1 MKNLIE
7 VSHVSKSYGKV
18 QALHDVSFSVKQ
30 GELFGLIGP
39 DGAGKSTLFRI
50 LTTLLLPDQGSAR
63 VLDADVRVDF
73 RTIRQSVGY
82 MPGRF
87 SLYQDLTVEENL
99 RFFATVFH
107 TTVEE
112 NYERIRAIY
121 EQIAPFKQRRAGALS
136 GGMKQKL
143 ALCCAL
149 VHAPKVLFLDEP
161 TTGVDPVSRREF
173 WEMLAYLRQEGITL
187 VVSTPFMDEAL
198 RCDRVAF
205 LYEGEI
211 KGIDRPEAILKQ
223 FSETLCPPGLQR
235 KAIDKHTPPIIQVD
249 NLVKRFG
256 SFTAVDHISF
266 SVQRGEIFGFLGANG
281 AGKTTAMRILCG
293 LSLPSEGKAEV
304 MGFDVRTQSEDIK
317 KRIGYMS
324 QKFSLYED
332 LTVRENLR
340 LFGGICGV
348 NAKEISKRT
357 EETLQRI
364 GLYEEQHTLVRSLPL
379 GWKQR
384 LAFSVAIFHRPELV
398 FLDEPTG
405 GVDPATRRQFWELIY
420 QAADQGI
427 TIFVTTHYMDEAE
440 YCDRISMMVDGHIR
454 ALDTPDGLKHRFD
467 AQNMDE
473 VFQKLARE
481 AQREENMPLL
491 TRKQN
496 SHETVYRFCQKRISP
511 YPARPAYHADTDR
524 HADCTDY
531 PFRLC
536 HLD

>member
-18 QALHDVSFSVKQ
+18 QALRDVSFSVKQ

-63 VLDADVRVDF
+63 VLDADVRADF

-87 SLYQDLTVEENL
+87 SLYQDLTVEEN
-99 RFFATVFH
+99 
-107 TTVEE
+107 
-112 NYERIRAIY
+112 YERIRAIY
-121 EQIAPFKQRRAGALS
+121 EQITPFKQRRAGALS
-136 GGMKQKL
+136 GGIKQKL

-223 FSETLCPPGLQR
+223 FSEILCPPGLQR
-235 KAIDKHTPPIIQVD
+235 KAVDKHTPPIIQVD

-304 MGFDVRTQSEDIK
+304 MGFDVRTQSEEIK

-340 LFGGICGV
+340 LFGGIYGV

-440 YCDRISMMVDGHIR
+440 YCDRISMMVAGHIR
-454 ALDTPDGLKHRFD
+454 ALDTPDGLKYRFNARD
-467 AQNMDE
+467 MDE

-481 AQREENMPLL
+481 AQRGE
-491 TRKQN
+491 
-496 SHETVYRFCQKRISP
+496 
-511 YPARPAYHADTDR
+511 HAFT
-524 HADCTDY
+524 HTQTEQ
-531 PFRLC
+531 P
-536 HLD
+536 

>member
-18 QALHDVSFSVKQ
+18 QALRDVSFSVKQ

-63 VLDADVRVDF
+63 VLDADVRADF

-87 SLYQDLTVEENL
+87 SLYQDLTVEEN
-99 RFFATVFH
+99 
-107 TTVEE
+107 
-112 NYERIRAIY
+112 YERIRAIY
-121 EQIAPFKQRRAGALS
+121 EQITPFKQRRAGALS
-136 GGMKQKL
+136 GGIKQKL

-223 FSETLCPPGLQR
+223 FNEILCPPSLQR
-235 KAIDKHTPPIIQVD
+235 KAVDKHTPPIIQVD

-304 MGFDVRTQSEDIK
+304 MGFDVRTQSEEIK

-340 LFGGICGV
+340 LFGGIYGV

-440 YCDRISMMVDGHIR
+440 YCDHISMMVDGHIR
-454 ALDTPDGLKHRFD
+454 ALDTPDGLKHRFN
-467 AQNMDE
+467 ARNMDE

-481 AQREENMPLL
+481 AQRGE
-491 TRKQN
+491 
-496 SHETVYRFCQKRISP
+496 
-511 YPARPAYHADTDR
+511 HAFT
-524 HADCTDY
+524 HTQTEQ
-531 PFRLC
+531 P
-536 HLD
+536 

>member
-30 GELFGLIGP
+30 GELLGLIGP

-50 LTTLLLPDQGSAR
+50 LTTLLLPDQGSVR
-63 VLDADVRVDF
+63 VLDADVRADF

-99 RFFATVFH
+99 RFFTTVFH

-143 ALCCAL
+143 ALCCTL

-223 FSETLCPPGLQR
+223 FSEILCPPGLQR
-235 KAIDKHTPPIIQVD
+235 KTVDKHTPPIIQVD

-304 MGFDVRTQSEDIK
+304 MGFDVRTQSEEIK

-340 LFGGICGV
+340 LFGGIYSV

-454 ALDTPDGLKHRFD
+454 ALDTPDGLKHRFN
-467 AQNMDE
+467 ARNMDE

-481 AQREENMPLL
+481 AQRGE
-491 TRKQN
+491 
-496 SHETVYRFCQKRISP
+496 
-511 YPARPAYHADTDR
+511 HAFT
-524 HADCTDY
+524 HTQTEQ
-531 PFRLC
+531 P
-536 HLD
+536 

>member
-18 QALHDVSFSVKQ
+18 QALRDVSFSVKQ

-63 VLDADVRVDF
+63 VLDADVRADF

-87 SLYQDLTVEENL
+87 SLYQDL
-99 RFFATVFH
+99 
-107 TTVEE
+107 TVEE

-136 GGMKQKL
+136 GGIKQKL

-161 TTGVDPVSRREF
+161 TTGVDPVSHREF

-223 FSETLCPPGLQR
+223 FSEILCPPGLQR
-235 KAIDKHTPPIIQVD
+235 KAVDKHTPPIIQVD

-304 MGFDVRTQSEDIK
+304 MGFDVRTQSEEIK

-340 LFGGICGV
+340 LFGGIYGV

-420 QAADQGI
+420 QAANRGI

-454 ALDTPDGLKHRFD
+454 ALDTPDGLKRRFD
-467 AQNMDE
+467 ARNMDE

-481 AQREENMPLL
+481 AQRGE
-491 TRKQN
+491 
-496 SHETVYRFCQKRISP
+496 
-511 YPARPAYHADTDR
+511 HAFT
-524 HADCTDY
+524 HTQTEQ
-531 PFRLC
+531 P
-536 HLD
+536 

>member
-18 QALHDVSFSVKQ
+18 QALRDVSFSVKQ

-63 VLDADVRVDF
+63 VLDADVRADF

-87 SLYQDLTVEENL
+87 SLYQDL
-99 RFFATVFH
+99 
-107 TTVEE
+107 TVEE

-136 GGMKQKL
+136 GGIKQKL

-223 FSETLCPPGLQR
+223 FSEILCPPGLQR
-235 KAIDKHTPPIIQVD
+235 KAVDKHTPPIIQVD

-266 SVQRGEIFGFLGANG
+266 SVQRGEIFGFLGVNG

-304 MGFDVRTQSEDIK
+304 MGFDVRTQSEEIK

-340 LFGGICGV
+340 LFGGIYGV

-454 ALDTPDGLKHRFD
+454 ALDTPDGLKRRFD
-467 AQNMDE
+467 ARNMDE

-481 AQREENMPLL
+481 AQRGE
-491 TRKQN
+491 
-496 SHETVYRFCQKRISP
+496 
-511 YPARPAYHADTDR
+511 HAFT
-524 HADCTDY
+524 HTQTEQ
-531 PFRLC
+531 P
-536 HLD
+536 

>member
-18 QALHDVSFSVKQ
+18 QALRDVSFSVKQ

-63 VLDADVRVDF
+63 VLDADVRADF

-87 SLYQDLTVEENL
+87 SLYQDL
-99 RFFATVFH
+99 
-107 TTVEE
+107 TVEE

-136 GGMKQKL
+136 GGIKQKL

-223 FSETLCPPGLQR
+223 FSEILCPPGLQR
-235 KAIDKHTPPIIQVD
+235 KAVDKHTPPIIQVD

-266 SVQRGEIFGFLGANG
+266 SVERGEIFGFLGANG

-304 MGFDVRTQSEDIK
+304 MGFDVRTQSEEIK

-332 LTVRENLR
+332 LTVHENLR
-340 LFGGICGV
+340 LFGGIYGV
-348 NAKEISKRT
+348 NAKEINKRT

-454 ALDTPDGLKHRFD
+454 ALDTPDGLKHRFNARD
-467 AQNMDE
+467 MDE

-481 AQREENMPLL
+481 AQRGE
-491 TRKQN
+491 
-496 SHETVYRFCQKRISP
+496 
-511 YPARPAYHADTDR
+511 HAFT
-524 HADCTDY
+524 HTQTEQ
-531 PFRLC
+531 P
-536 HLD
+536 

>member
-7 VSHVSKSYGKV
+7 VSHVNKSYGKV
-18 QALHDVSFSVKQ
+18 QALRDVSFSVKQ

-63 VLDADVRVDF
+63 VLDADVRADF

-87 SLYQDLTVEENL
+87 SLYQDL
-99 RFFATVFH
+99 
-107 TTVEE
+107 TVEE

-136 GGMKQKL
+136 GGIKQKL

-161 TTGVDPVSRREF
+161 TTGVAPVSHREF

-223 FSETLCPPGLQR
+223 FSEILCPPGLQR
-235 KAIDKHTPPIIQVD
+235 KAVDKHTPPIIQVD

-304 MGFDVRTQSEDIK
+304 MGFDVRTQSEEIK

-340 LFGGICGV
+340 LFGGIYGV

-384 LAFSVAIFHRPELV
+384 LAFSVAIFHRLELV

-420 QAADQGI
+420 QAANRGI

-454 ALDTPDGLKHRFD
+454 ALDTPDGLKRRFD
-467 AQNMDE
+467 ARNMDE

-481 AQREENMPLL
+481 AQRGE
-491 TRKQN
+491 
-496 SHETVYRFCQKRISP
+496 
-511 YPARPAYHADTDR
+511 HAFT
-524 HADCTDY
+524 HTQTEQ
-531 PFRLC
+531 P
-536 HLD
+536 